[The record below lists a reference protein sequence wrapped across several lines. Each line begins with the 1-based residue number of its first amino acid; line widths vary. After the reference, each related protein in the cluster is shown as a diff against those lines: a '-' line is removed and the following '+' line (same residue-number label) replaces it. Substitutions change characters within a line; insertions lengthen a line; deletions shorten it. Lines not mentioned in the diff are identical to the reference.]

1 MRGPFRWLESA
12 LSQPCASRRTRHL
25 PARGLT
31 GGNVDASP
39 RLQRLAGAVALSA
52 AAVHSPAAG
61 SFDPDAYRRPRG
73 EVVTQVL
80 PETADR
86 PGATSA

>member
-31 GGNVDASP
+31 GRSWT
-39 RLQRLAGAVALSA
+39 QRQGPSAWLTRWHCGRSRALA
-52 AAVHSPAAG
+52 AARL
-61 SFDPDAYRRPRG
+61 FDPDAYRRHRG